1 MLRILPG
8 VGGGVGGVGGGCGG
22 CGGGIMITIHSSSQ
36 APSILW

>member
-8 VGGGVGGVGGGCGG
+8 VGGGVGGGCGGCGG